1 MVIVIIL
8 ININDC
14 VPFRWHIGKEFT
26 CQPGDSR
33 DRGSIPGLGR
43 FPGVGNNNP
52 LSILAWTVP
61 RIEEPGGLQSTELQ
75 RVGHD

>member
-26 CQPGDSR
+26 CQAGDSR
-33 DRGSIPGLGR
+33 DTGSIPGLGR
-43 FPGVGNNNP
+43 SSGVGNNNP
-52 LSILAWTVP
+52 LSILAWTIP
-61 RIEEPGGLQSTELQ
+61 WIEEPGGLQFTEMQ
-75 RVGHD
+75 TVGHD

>member
-1 MVIVIIL
+1 MTVYHLDGTLVKNSPAKQEIQETGVR
-8 ININDC
+8 
-14 VPFRWHIGKEFT
+14 F
-26 CQPGDSR
+26 
-33 DRGSIPGLGR
+33 PGLGR
-43 FPGVGNNNP
+43 FPGNNNP